1 MPERQAAGSAVP
13 HPPRLAH
20 HLGVRGWAYAGR
32 YPVER
37 YLFLLH
43 RISGV
48 ALILYL
54 PVHIWFTAQ
63 RLAGPAAW
71 DATMRVFDRPV
82 FVIGE
87 FLILAAF
94 VFHALNGIR
103 LVLAHFGVSI
113 GRPIVAS
120 YPYPVAL
127 HRGRVVMWTLMVL
140 AAGLIGISAV
150 EIILAMLGHG

>member
-1 MPERQAAGSAVP
+1 MVTPPVEGSTVP
-13 HPPRLAH
+13 RPPRLAH
-20 HLGVRGWAYAGR
+20 HLGVRGWAYGGR
-32 YPVER
+32 YTVER

-43 RISGV
+43 RVSGV

-54 PVHIWFTAQ
+54 PVHVWITAQ

-71 DATMRVFDRPV
+71 EATMRVFDRPV
-82 FVIGE
+82 FVAGE

-103 LVLAHFGVSI
+103 LVLAHFGI
-113 GRPIVAS
+113 TLGRPILPV

-127 HRGRVVMWTLMVL
+127 HRGRVLMWGLMVL
-140 AAGLIGISAV
+140 AAALIIVSAAD
-150 EIILAMLGHG
+150 IILAMLGRG

>member
-1 MPERQAAGSAVP
+1 MAEVPAAPGEIP

-20 HLGVRGWAYAGR
+20 HLGARGWAYAGR

-37 YLFLLH
+37 YMFLLH
-43 RISGV
+43 RISGI

-54 PVHIWFTAQ
+54 PVHVWVTAQ

-71 DATMRVFDRPV
+71 EATMRVFDRPV

-103 LVLAHFGVSI
+103 LVLAHFGI
-113 GRPIVAS
+113 TLGRPIFPV

-127 HRGRVVMWTLMVL
+127 HRGRVLMWGLMVL
-140 AAGLIGISAV
+140 AAVLIGASAL
-150 EIILAMLGHG
+150 EIIVAMLGHG